1 MPPLPA
7 HYPLVGVCPG
17 PFAAIALCTGVRAGA
32 GTVSPASRRSAGP
45 PGTSSATVTHLPRS
59 PNPRSSQQAPRT
71 AGSSTDQG
79 TPPRRRRSEV
89 KVRARP
95 GDRLPAISPARRATL
110 NDGLAIFCVRCPF
123 SGIVMPSTVARILA
137 VPSGRRASDQGNC
150 SNFLHSWPSALRR
163 PPTSRVART
172 TG

>member
-1 MPPLPA
+1 VPPLPA

-17 PFAAIALCTGVRAGA
+17 PFAAIALDRSTGGCWHGQPGLTPVRRA
-32 GTVSPASRRSAGP
+32 TRHQLCHRHP
-45 PGTSSATVTHLPRS
+45 PPPVTQ
-59 PNPRSSQQAPRT
+59 PRSSQQAPRT